1 MLLGRVIAYGVSNF
15 RRSGFL
21 GVVITKEKWKFAKRC
36 SLRRLNVIQT
46 KRNLLRP
53 LSGLNRYPRLV
64 QGLDWE
70 RILVKILQIFS
81 YMSPLVVNPLQ
92 DAQFFEPT
100 MRPSCLGTTRYLLR
114 AGPPGLPA
122 RKYRVL

>member
-1 MLLGRVIAYGVSNF
+1 MRRPHRGPEAPLPAKSPKSGSPEAFFLKSASGPEAGGEPRETNRAGLCEVNVLLGRVIAYGVSNF

-53 LSGLNRYPRLV
+53 PSGLNRYPRL
-64 QGLDWE
+64 G
-70 RILVKILQIFS
+70 S
-81 YMSPLVVNPLQ
+81 
-92 DAQFFEPT
+92 AH
-100 MRPSCLGTTRYLLR
+100 
-114 AGPPGLPA
+114 PP
-122 RKYRVL
+122 VE